1 MAVSKRVLKDIPC
14 KYEVDDIFT
23 DGTTNYIVL
32 SKRTRDEYKSIL
44 KEPMY
49 MMERF
54 PNELYRN
61 GKLVLTLNNVEMS
74 ESQINKL
81 VGLTWTKLD

>member
-1 MAVSKRVLKDIPC
+1 
-14 KYEVDDIFT
+14 
-23 DGTTNYIVL
+23 
-32 SKRTRDEYKSIL
+32 
-44 KEPMY
+44 